1 MDRRDFIKLSSIG
14 LAGLSLPKLWAA
26 APKKDSMSDKYSIV
40 ILGDT
45 HYDAADPEY
54 YHAGYYDPDPK
65 REAAH
70 RKEFVRNGE
79 MWAGRCRKLVKRA
92 ACLVD
97 EDTRFVYQVGD
108 LIQGDIADTIDD
120 PSVLDGY
127 VMAGSYIRPFTVDLS
142 YTYSF

>member
-1 MDRRDFIKLSSIG
+1 MDRRGFIKMSSIG
-14 LAGLSLPKLWAA
+14 LAGLSLPGILASARGTK
-26 APKKDSMSDKYSIV
+26 PEEEKYSIV

-65 REAAH
+65 REANH

-97 EDTRFVYQVGD
+97 EDTRFVYQVGN
-108 LIQGDIADTIDD
+108 LIQGDTADAETHKRIVNVRGTGYKLIAE
-120 PSVLDGY
+120 
-127 VMAGSYIRPFTVDLS
+127 
-142 YTYSF
+142 